1 MTDLN
6 QQKINNDQSF
16 RSSFIKLLGKFKA
29 GIGLLVLVI
38 VLSFASEYFLTVN
51 NLLNVLRQVSI
62 IGIVAYGMTFV
73 ILSGGIDLSVG
84 SVLALS
90 SAITAGVMSSTHSI
104 ALAILAG
111 LVTGALLGT
120 FTGVLVSKAKM
131 PAFIVTL
138 AMMSIGRGLTLI
150 YTGGRPISEGF
161 TNLFNYI
168 GGGYVGPI
176 PFPVILLL
184 VLLGIGY
191 LVLNNTPYGRYVY
204 ALGGNEDATRLS
216 GINTDK
222 IKMTVYTISG
232 IMAAVSGIVLASR
245 LGSAQPQAGL
255 GYELDAIATVVLGGT
270 SLAGGS
276 GGIVGTLMGALII
289 GVLNNGMTLLGVSS
303 FFQQVVKGL
312 VILLAVYIDR
322 RTRETI

>member
-1 MTDLN
+1 MKELN
-6 QQKINNDQSF
+6 KQNSHNKNQLKDNFINVLS
-16 RSSFIKLLGKFKA
+16 KFKA
-29 GIGLLVLVI
+29 GIGLMILVI
-38 VLSFASEYFLTVN
+38 FLSFASDYFLTFN
-51 NLLNVLRQVSI
+51 NILNVLRQVSI

-90 SAITAGVMSSTHSI
+90 SAITAGVMSSTHSFL
-104 ALAILAG
+104 LAVLAG
-111 LVTGALLGT
+111 LATGAVMGT
-120 FTGVLVSKAKM
+120 FTGFLVSKAKM
-131 PAFIVTL
+131 PSFIVTL

-161 TNLFNYI
+161 TDLFNYI
-168 GGGYVGPI
+168 GGGYIGPI
-176 PFPVILLL
+176 PFPVILLII
-184 VLLGIGY
+184 LLGIGY
-191 LVLNNTPYGRYVY
+191 LVLNNTPYGRYIY

-222 IKMTVYTISG
+222 IKMTVFTISG

-245 LGSAQPQAGL
+245 LGSAQPQAGT

-270 SLAGGS
+270 SLAGGQ
-276 GGIVGTLMGALII
+276 GGIIGTLMGALII

-322 RTRETI
+322 RTRENI

>member
-6 QQKINNDQSF
+6 QQKNNNNESFKKKFIN
-16 RSSFIKLLGKFKA
+16 ILGKFKA
-29 GIGLLVLVI
+29 GIGLIALVI
-38 VLSFASEYFLTVN
+38 VLSFASDYFLTFN
-51 NLLNVLRQVSI
+51 NILNVLRQVSI

-90 SAITAGVMSSTHSI
+90 SAITAGVMSSTHSFP
-104 ALAILAG
+104 LAILAG
-111 LVTGALLGT
+111 LATGALMGT
-120 FTGVLVSKAKM
+120 FTGILVSKAKM
-131 PAFIVTL
+131 PSFIVTL

-161 TNLFNYI
+161 TDLFNYI
-168 GGGYVGPI
+168 GGGYIGPI

-184 VLLGIGY
+184 ALLVIGY

-222 IKMTVYTISG
+222 IKMTVFTISG

-245 LGSAQPQAGL
+245 LGSAQPQAGT

-270 SLAGGS
+270 SLAGGQ
-276 GGIVGTLMGALII
+276 GGIIGTLMGALII

-322 RTRETI
+322 RTRENI

>member
-1 MTDLN
+1 MTDLKN
-6 QQKINNDQSF
+6 QKTNNSF
-16 RSSFIKLLGKFKA
+16 NNKFVNILGKFKA
-29 GIGLLVLVI
+29 GIGLIVLVI
-38 VLSFASEYFLTVN
+38 VLSFASDYFLTFN
-51 NLLNVLRQVSI
+51 NILNILRQVSI

-90 SAITAGVMSSTHSI
+90 SAITAGVMSSTHSFT
-104 ALAILAG
+104 LAVLAG
-111 LVTGALLGT
+111 LATGALMGT
-120 FTGVLVSKAKM
+120 FTGFLVSKAKM

-161 TNLFNYI
+161 TDLFNYI

-184 VLLGIGY
+184 ILLGVGY

-222 IKMTVYTISG
+222 IKMTVFTISG

-245 LGSAQPQAGL
+245 LGSAQPQAGT

-270 SLAGGS
+270 SLAGGQ
-276 GGIVGTLMGALII
+276 GGIIGTLMGALII

>member
-1 MTDLN
+1 MNDLN
-6 QQKINNDQSF
+6 QQVNNKSFKNNLINILS
-16 RSSFIKLLGKFKA
+16 KFKA
-29 GIGLLVLVI
+29 GIGLIVLVI
-38 VLSFASEYFLTVN
+38 ILSFASDYFLTFN
-51 NLLNVLRQVSI
+51 NLLNILRQVSI

-84 SVLALS
+84 SVLAFS
-90 SAITAGVMSSTHSI
+90 SAITAGVMSSTHRF

-111 LVTGALLGT
+111 LATGALMGT
-120 FTGVLVSKAKM
+120 FTGILVSKAKM

-161 TNLFNYI
+161 TDLFNYI

-184 VLLGIGY
+184 ILLGVGY

-222 IKMTVYTISG
+222 IKMTVFTISG
-232 IMAAVSGIVLASR
+232 IMAAVSGIILASR
-245 LGSAQPQAGL
+245 LGSAQPQAGT

-270 SLAGGS
+270 SLAGGQ
-276 GGIVGTLMGALII
+276 GGIIGTLMGALII

-322 RTRETI
+322 RTRESV

>member
-1 MTDLN
+1 LTDLN

-161 TNLFNYI
+161 TDLFNYI

>member
-1 MTDLN
+1 MTDLKK
-6 QQKINNDQSF
+6 QKTNNSF
-16 RSSFIKLLGKFKA
+16 NNKFVNILGKFKA
-29 GIGLLVLVI
+29 GIGLIVLVI
-38 VLSFASEYFLTVN
+38 VLSFASDYFLTFN
-51 NLLNVLRQVSI
+51 NILNILRQVSI

-90 SAITAGVMSSTHSI
+90 SAITAGVMSSTHSF
-104 ALAILAG
+104 ALAVLAG
-111 LVTGALLGT
+111 LATGALMGT
-120 FTGVLVSKAKM
+120 FTGFLVSKAKM

-161 TNLFNYI
+161 TDLFNYI

-184 VLLGIGY
+184 VLLGVGY

-222 IKMTVYTISG
+222 IKMTVFTISG

-245 LGSAQPQAGL
+245 LGSAQPQAGT

-270 SLAGGS
+270 SLAGGQ
-276 GGIVGTLMGALII
+276 GGIIGTLMGALII

>member
-6 QQKINNDQSF
+6 QQNKNNENSFKNRFIN
-16 RSSFIKLLGKFKA
+16 ILGEFKA

-38 VLSFASEYFLTVN
+38 VLSFASDYFLTVN

-104 ALAILAG
+104 AFAILAG
-111 LVTGALLGT
+111 LATGALLGT
-120 FTGVLVSKAKM
+120 FTGFLVSKAKM

-161 TNLFNYI
+161 TDLFNYI

-232 IMAAVSGIVLASR
+232 ITAAVSGIVLASR

>member
-1 MTDLN
+1 MTDLKN
-6 QQKINNDQSF
+6 QKTNNSF
-16 RSSFIKLLGKFKA
+16 NNKFVNILGKFKA
-29 GIGLLVLVI
+29 GIGLIVLVI
-38 VLSFASEYFLTVN
+38 VLSFASDYFLTFN
-51 NLLNVLRQVSI
+51 NILNILRQVSI

-90 SAITAGVMSSTHSI
+90 SAITAGVMSSTHSF
-104 ALAILAG
+104 ALAVLAG
-111 LVTGALLGT
+111 LATGALMGT
-120 FTGVLVSKAKM
+120 FTGFLVSKAKM

-161 TNLFNYI
+161 TDLFNYI

-184 VLLGIGY
+184 VLLGVGY

-222 IKMTVYTISG
+222 IKMTVFTISG

-245 LGSAQPQAGL
+245 LGSAQPQAGT

-270 SLAGGS
+270 SLAGGQ
-276 GGIVGTLMGALII
+276 GGIIGTLMGALII

>member
-1 MTDLN
+1 MTNLN
-6 QQKINNDQSF
+6 QQKINNEQSF
-16 RSSFIKLLGKFKA
+16 SGRFIKILGKFKA

-38 VLSFASEYFLTVN
+38 VLSFASEYFLTAN

-104 ALAILAG
+104 TLAILAG

-161 TNLFNYI
+161 TDLFNYI

-184 VLLGIGY
+184 ALLGIGY
-191 LVLNNTPYGRYVY
+191 LILNNTPYGRYVY

>member
-1 MTDLN
+1 MNDLN
-6 QQKINNDQSF
+6 QRANNKSF
-16 RSSFIKLLGKFKA
+16 KNKFLNILSKFKA
-29 GIGLLVLVI
+29 GVGLIVLVI
-38 VLSFASEYFLTVN
+38 VLSFASDYFLTFN
-51 NLLNVLRQVSI
+51 NLLNVIRQVSI

-90 SAITAGVMSSTHSI
+90 SAITAGVMSSTHSL

-111 LVTGALLGT
+111 LATGALMGT

-161 TNLFNYI
+161 TDLFNYI

-184 VLLGIGY
+184 FLLGIGY

-222 IKMTVYTISG
+222 IKMTVFTISG

-245 LGSAQPQAGL
+245 LGSAQPQAGT

-270 SLAGGS
+270 SLAGGQ
-276 GGIVGTLMGALII
+276 GGIIGTLMGALII

-322 RTRETI
+322 RTRENI

>member
-161 TNLFNYI
+161 TDLFNYI